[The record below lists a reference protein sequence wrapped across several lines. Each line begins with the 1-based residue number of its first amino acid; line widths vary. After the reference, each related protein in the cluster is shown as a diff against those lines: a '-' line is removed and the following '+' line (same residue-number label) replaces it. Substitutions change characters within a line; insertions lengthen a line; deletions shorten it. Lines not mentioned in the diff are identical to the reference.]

1 MKNKINPAIRELK
14 VRKKKEGGYTSSS
27 TNASIIAVLE
37 ALTET
42 SE

>member
-1 MKNKINPAIRELK
+1 MFML
-14 VRKKKEGGYTSSS
+14 EGGYTASS
-27 TNASIIAVLE
+27 TNDSIIAVLE